1 MNLGLVLYL
10 ISLLDNFAIIMLVA
24 FAIITIFICLYSLE
38 DLTWLKKMKT
48 WKRVIILLSLG
59 VSVLT
64 YILIPSKED
73 MYKILIGYQIGTVSD
88 GIDKTKTTVDYII
101 DKINESEK

>member
-1 MNLGLVLYL
+1 MNLGLLLYL
-10 ISLLDNFAIIMLVA
+10 ISLLDNFAIIMLVV
-24 FAIITIFICLYSLE
+24 FAIITIFICLYSLD
-38 DLTWLKKMKT
+38 DLTWLKKINT

-101 DKINESEK
+101 GKINESKK